1 MFQKTG
7 AKFKVE
13 EYVEI
18 TLEGKEPIKAV
29 VFLSVGDRLIDL
41 LNDSRNFIPAK
52 RMDGS
57 VMILAKSSI
66 VSIIEKNPFEGEQ
79 PEDVSPSFSLAEAD
93 EDGGDDIGND
103 DADSAASE
111 QSRENDDPDVK
122 MGADGRRK
130 RRNRRRRGGF
140 DAYAVLKISPDATL
154 EEVRT
159 AYKSRIKAVHPDT
172 LASLNLDEDMMD
184 AAIQTAK
191 KVNYAYHVI
200 LKERRE
206 RNPDAAPEEAA

>member
-41 LNDSRNFIPAK
+41 LNDMRSFIPVK
-52 RMDGS
+52 LMDGS

-66 VSIIEKNPFEGEQ
+66 ISIIEKNPFEDEQ
-79 PEDVSPSFSLAEAD
+79 PEMVTPSFSLAETEEEFD
-93 EDGGDDIGND
+93 EE
-103 DADSAASE
+103 AAKAE
-111 QSRENDDPDVK
+111 TETAGTGQSGQDDPDVRTDAQ
-122 MGADGRRK
+122 GQRK

-140 DAYAVLKISPDATL
+140 DAYAVLKISPDATT
-154 EEVRT
+154 EEVRS
-159 AYKSRIKAVHPDT
+159 AYKSRIRAVHPDT
-172 LASLNLDEDMMD
+172 LTSLNLDEDMME